1 MTTSSLRWT
10 WRLLEDGRCPWRQE
24 PTRHLPSNNQADSA
38 RTKHIDV
45 CYHFVRDAVQRE
57 EVQLRYCRTGLN
69 CADIFTKPLAEDKVL
84 RFRTALG
91 VC

>member
-1 MTTSSLRWT
+1 MIHVDNQTAIFM
-10 WRLLEDGRCPWRQE
+10 G
-24 PTRHLPSNNQADSA
+24 NNQADSA

-45 CYHFVRDAVQRE
+45 RFHFVRDAIQRE
-57 EVQLRYCRTGLN
+57 EIQLCYCRTDMN

-91 VC
+91 FC